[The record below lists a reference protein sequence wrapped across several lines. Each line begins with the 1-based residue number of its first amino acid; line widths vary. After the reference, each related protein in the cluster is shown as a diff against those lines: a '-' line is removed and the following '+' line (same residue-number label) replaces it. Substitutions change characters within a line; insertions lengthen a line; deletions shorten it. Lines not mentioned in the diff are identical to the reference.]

1 MPTRKPPTSRRAK
14 ECPDCK
20 GAGEIRETV
29 RVGARKN
36 RVTEDKQSAL
46 CTECWGSGEA
56 Q

>member
-1 MPTRKPPTSRRAK
+1 MPARPRSAAKPKKCKP
-14 ECPDCK
+14 CK
-20 GAGEIRETV
+20 GTGETCETV

-36 RVTEDKQSAL
+36 RATDDKQSAL

>member
-1 MPTRKPPTSRRAK
+1 MAARPRSAAKPK
-14 ECPDCK
+14 KCK
-20 GAGEIRETV
+20 PCNGTGETRETV

-36 RVTEDKQSAL
+36 RATDDKQSAL